1 MPRTSTIRFLT
12 PTTNK
17 KGDLF
22 TRLMTDLF
30 QALGYDNFRLDVQ
43 KSGREI
49 DIEGQHRHASRLL
62 RAECKAHEDKMGGTE
77 LNTFY
82 GAVTRERDEV
92 KLPIDAYFVSLG
104 GFTETAK
111 SQEAKTSDKRL
122 ILLDGPKIISELE
135 HHRLLVDDA
144 VATEQAGQCAGRA
157 GLAPGMLESIELLA
171 YEKGYAKAVY
181 YAQHKQRTHV
191 ALIHADGTPLADAP
205 AKEVIEA
212 DQTLGGTL
220 HQLIYLAPAPVV
232 ADIRVVQEAA
242 LQHYQRWLNEECAY
256 VQLDGL
262 PANTDVSPTK
272 LKLER
277 LFIPLKAV
285 RVKEGGPQSVSIEV
299 KIPRHIQNEFF
310 SNVSEE
316 EIQESFFNN
325 REYLKTTES
334 ISSLLVSGVRLAL
347 LAPPGGGKSTLLKR
361 LATEYGFADQLVK
374 FADEMPPQDWLPLI
388 IRCRDLQDQAKEP
401 FIDLLE
407 KLPKRLS
414 MLAEPAAAFKA
425 YIHESLQLGR
435 VLLLIDGLDEITQ
448 ESNRKAFTKNL
459 LSFLSL
465 FPQVTLVLTSREA
478 GFRLVADVVASKC
491 ETYKLAPFEE
501 ADVQRL
507 CVQWHAEVINNSEE
521 VRQKALKLA
530 KDIWE
535 NEHIRG
541 LAENPLLLTTLL
553 VVNRRRGG
561 ELPKNRT
568 MLYSKAVEVLIQ
580 TWNAEAFE
588 PLDEEETLTQ
598 LSYLACYM
606 MEKGIQQIGR
616 QELIRTL
623 KEAQQTV
630 PELRH
635 TQTSPANFIKQV
647 EYRSSLLMQV
657 GTNIIEDEEQEV
669 FEFRHLTF
677 QEYLAAK
684 GYVEGYHPRDKEGL
698 SLAQLLAPHFGQS
711 AWREVIPLAVVLAK
725 RGAEETIA
733 MLVARCAATTQEKI
747 QNNIVRMTP
756 VDILRRCLLDEVL
769 ISSNETL
776 NNALQQVG
784 RLALMTHTGG
794 DTTRSLASGKFGEL
808 YQQVVEQAY
817 VADGTDWEDYTI
829 AFGELSEYKVR
840 QFCGEN
846 NGLYIEK
853 VIELLRT
860 EEPLLQLRGL
870 AALKEIGIAQG
881 IPWRGIKGVIHWVTA
896 DAKVPSFKMVP
907 RQAAVIYDSLDQL
920 LHTRNERV
928 LTAVSLALQSVPS
941 IMPVGSLP
949 PASSMATLFKLL
961 GSMETNP
968 FESDASMRLYS
979 RITQAFNAQPL
990 LHRDALLEEG
1000 FGKSYT
1006 SDAKAIEA
1014 TNKSQSITQLGITTA
1029 WYRLSPVTDEELL
1042 RQIDLFFN
1050 TDLNPRLQT
1059 GRDRELPRVV
1069 ELLAGLG
1076 QAGEKLFKERAER
1089 REAERKNP
1097 RIFVSSTYSF

>member
-1 MPRTSTIRFLT
+1 MPRTSIIRFLT

-49 DIEGQHRHASRLL
+49 DIEGSHRHAPRLL

-82 GAVTRERDEV
+82 GAVTRERDES
-92 KLPIDAYFVSLG
+92 KLPVDAYFVSLG

-111 SQEAKTSDKRL
+111 SQEEKTSDKRL

-144 VATEQAGQCAGRA
+144 VTTEQAGQCAGRA
-157 GLAPGMLESIELLA
+157 GLLPGMLESIELLA

-181 YAQHKQRTHV
+181 YAQNKQRTHV
-191 ALIHADGTPLADAP
+191 VFIHADGTPLADAP
-205 AKEVIEA
+205 AQEVIAA
-212 DQTLGGTL
+212 DQSIGGIL
-220 HQLIYLAPAPVV
+220 HQLIYLSPAPVV
-232 ADIRVVQEAA
+232 ADIRAVQAAA

-277 LFIPLKAV
+277 LFIPLKAI
-285 RVKEGGPQSVSIEV
+285 RAKQEGGPDSVDV
-299 KIPRHIQNEFF
+299 KISPFIQNEFLK
-310 SNVSEE
+310 SITEE
-316 EIQESFFNN
+316 DVEEHFLND
-325 REYLKTTES
+325 REYLKTPQP
-334 ISSLLVSGVRLAL
+334 ISSLLVPGVRLAL

-374 FADEMPPQDWLPLI
+374 FADEMPAQDWLPLI

-414 MLAEPAAAFKA
+414 MLPEQATAFKA
-425 YIHESLQLGR
+425 YTHESLQLGR

-459 LSFLSL
+459 LSFLSM

-501 ADVQRL
+501 ADVQHL

-580 TWNAEAFE
+580 TWNSEAFE

-606 MEKGIQQIGR
+606 MEKGIQQIGK

-623 KEAQQTV
+623 KEAQHTV

-635 TQTSPANFIKQV
+635 TNTSPANFIKQV

-657 GTNIIEDEEQEV
+657 GTNIIEGEEQEI

-698 SLAQLLAPHFGQS
+698 PLAQLLAPHFGQS
-711 AWREVIPLAVVLAK
+711 AWREVIPLAAVLAK
-725 RGAEETIA
+725 RGAGEIIA
-733 MLVARCAATTQEKI
+733 LLVARCANTTQEKI

-776 NNALQQVG
+776 NDALRQVG
-784 RLALMTHTGG
+784 RLALLTHTGG
-794 DTTRSLASGKFGEL
+794 DTTRSLANGKFWEL
-808 YQQVVEQAY
+808 YQHLIEQAY
-817 VADGTDWEDYTI
+817 INDSADWEDYSI
-829 AFGELSEYKVR
+829 AFAELSEYKVR

-846 NGLYIEK
+846 NTLYIEK
-853 VIELLRT
+853 VIEFLRA

-870 AALKEIGIAQG
+870 AALKEIGVSQG
-881 IPWRGIKGVIHWVTA
+881 IPWRGIKGVVYWEST
-896 DAKVPSFKMVP
+896 DFNKPPFKILHK
-907 RQAAVIYDSLDQL
+907 QAENIYALLDHL
-920 LHTRNERV
+920 LHIEDKRV
-928 LTAVSLALQSVPS
+928 LIAVSFALAHMPNITPS
-941 IMPVGSLP
+941 GILP
-949 PASSMATLFKLL
+949 QPSSIAALFKVL
-961 GSMETNP
+961 GNMETNP
-968 FESDASMRLYS
+968 FESETSMRLYNK
-979 RITQAFNAQPL
+979 AAHALNAQPL
-990 LHRDALLEEG
+990 LDRDALSREDI
-1000 FGKSYT
+1000 GKGYASNPK
-1006 SDAKAIEA
+1006 DGVVV
-1014 TNKSQSITQLGITTA
+1014 NKNQPITQVDIIAA
-1029 WYRLSPVTDEELL
+1029 WYRLISVADEELL
-1042 RQIDLFFN
+1042 KQIDAFFSIN
-1050 TDLNPRLQT
+1050 LNPRLQS
-1059 GRDRELPRVV
+1059 GRGNELPKVT

-1076 QAGEKLFKERAER
+1076 QAGERLFKDRAER
-1089 REAERKNP
+1089 RNKANKNP
-1097 RIFVSSTYSF
+1097 SVYISHTYKL